1 MSHFRL
7 LFVTMMLSAA
17 AAYGQCNPHPL
28 YPNGLKPCPTIA
40 DQVAKA
46 TAAAVDFNNKVAD
59 LNGVID
65 QARRRFWAAFPK
77 GPGVDAAEQEFL
89 NALWTKDMFYM
100 MFAIHQGMTGDV
112 TKMANAIRLNGGD
125 FSVTSIDKFPTN
137 VDGGLRPY
145 AFHLFSAWVSELR
158 RSEGR
163 EKDGTWANPALL
175 AVAVKDNSNW
185 HKAYLDARNWAEFM
199 SSGKDIAKY
208 LTPEVYIRS
217 QMEADV
223 CGALGLAKPADL
235 PDPEGAALDLYKLFV
250 KAFGEKE
257 VLAAANTVLHAPK
270 NSVGGLASRAEVD
283 IGSYIASP
291 SPNPYFLFLTEATKG
306 SARAYAVALA
316 FDPNALLNGGAT
328 AGFNN
333 KENWEKAYSVY
344 TQLVAKYGEANVLA
358 ASGRLKSAQKSPQGT
373 ILGDQ
378 QAQPLRYWFQALLK
392 DAKAVIPDGQVPH
405 FRASSYDPR
414 WVGKF
419 VDVRGTVSRVAVDTS
434 GSPRYATIYFK
445 EASKDGITG
454 FCPYSDMLQSSY
466 GNDFAGLMG
475 KQVELVGDVNTWREG
490 GGVRILDL
498 KQIKVLDSAA
508 AAADFK
514 ESRPDWLTGAAPA
527 STMVDSPKYLAWKKF
542 PPGTKV
548 VYETRL
554 LSESSPGTDLY
565 TRSTISRIT
574 MNLDSIDEKRAAVTA
589 SSTIW
594 GRGGQATQ
602 SAPSQLYYQAKENP
616 PVPRDDQWVVT
627 GGEETLNING
637 KKIPTKWENIARARD
652 PMEFTKTWHSDDVP
666 GALVLEH
673 RQSHTEIGGKPYRTI
688 SETIYAPID
697 GVMPVLGDGTPPA
710 TGAAGRAAPGRAAGA
725 PPQSNAAPAAPPP
738 VTPAPRA
745 SAAPTPG
752 NSRGEFVRHYSDIMN
767 RASRARIG
775 LARLSKP
782 AATLPADVSAAA
794 GRLDAQIRAT
804 RTAMGARN
812 DVLAAQDLSDLEDSV
827 KVVENFLAK

>member
-1 MSHFRL
+1 MANFRWF
-7 LFVTMMLSAA
+7 FVTFLLSAT

-28 YPNGLKPCPTIA
+28 HPDGREPCPTIA

-65 QARRRFWAAFPK
+65 QARRRYWAAFPS
-77 GPGVDAAEQEFL
+77 GPGVDAAEKEFL

-100 MFAIHQGMTGDV
+100 MFAIHQGMTGDMA
-112 TKMANAIRLNGGD
+112 KMANAIAVNGGD
-125 FSVTSIDKFPTN
+125 FSITSIDKFPTN
-137 VDGGLRPY
+137 VDGGIRPY
-145 AFHLFSAWVSELR
+145 AFHLFSAWVSALR

-185 HKAYLDARNWAEFM
+185 HKAYMDARNWAELM
-199 SSGKDIAKY
+199 SSGKDISKY

-235 PDPEGAALDLYKLFV
+235 PDPAGAALDLYRLLV

-257 VLAAANTVLHAPK
+257 VLAGANAVLHAPK
-270 NSVGGLASRAEVD
+270 NSVGGLAQRAEVD

-291 SPNPYFLFLTEATKG
+291 SPNPYFLFLTEVTKS

-316 FDPNALLNGGAT
+316 FDPAALLNGGAT

-358 ASGRLKSAQKSPQGT
+358 ASGRLKFAPKSPQGT

-419 VDVRGTVSRVAVDTS
+419 VDVRGTVSGVAVDSS

-445 EASKDGITG
+445 ESRNDGIMG
-454 FCPYSDMLQSSY
+454 FCPYSDMLQSTY
-466 GNDFAGLMG
+466 GNDFAGLVG
-475 KQVELVGDVNTWREG
+475 KPVEVVGDVNTWREG

-498 KQIKVLDSAA
+498 KQIKVLDGA

-527 STMVDSPKYLAWKKF
+527 PNTVDSPKYLAWKKF

-554 LSESSPGTDLY
+554 LSETSPGTDLY

-574 MNLDSIDEKRAAVTA
+574 MSLDSIDEKRAVVTA

-602 SAPSQLYYQAKENP
+602 SAPNQLFYQAKESP
-616 PVPRDDQWVVT
+616 PGPRDDQWVIT
-627 GGEETLNING
+627 TGEETLNING

-652 PMEFTKTWHSDDVP
+652 PMEFTKTWRSDDVP
-666 GALVLEH
+666 GVLVLEH
-673 RQSHTEIGGKPYRTI
+673 RQSHTDMGGKPFRTI
-688 SETIYAPID
+688 AETIYAPID

-710 TGAAGRAAPGRAAGA
+710 TGAAGRAAS
-725 PPQSNAAPAAPPP
+725 PQTAAPPP
-738 VTPAPRA
+738 AVT
-745 SAAPTPG
+745 AAPGARAAPSPA
-752 NSRGEFVRHYSDIMN
+752 NVRGEFVRHYSDVMN
-767 RASRARIG
+767 RASRARIA
-775 LARLSKP
+775 LAQYRSKP
-782 AATLPADVSAAA
+782 GSTLPADVSAAA
-794 GRLDAQIRAT
+794 GRLDAQMRAT
-804 RTAMGARN
+804 RTAMGMRN
-812 DVLAAQDLSDLEDSV
+812 DSLAEQNLSTLEDSV
-827 KVVENFLAK
+827 KAIENFLAK